1 MQVKGMLWIFQNL
14 RFLLFASAMEF
25 VTADDQCRN
34 NVYIE
39 GMALRCSVF
48 KRWSVAAP
56 HLCDVKCGQEI
67 TCQSYNYNQKY
78 QICELNNRTK
88 EARPENFLSAPAW
101 FYIRRLNGRAPLGSI
116 PELPALSCREIK
128 DSEGKHTISGKYW
141 LDPTGKGKAKLIY
154 CNMVN
159 EDMDECKFNISDC
172 DVNANCTNTYGSYKC
187 TCKVGYTGDGHSC
200 SDIDECKG
208 NHSCHMNAICT
219 NTKGSYVCTCHR
231 GYTENGRGC
240 TDINECKGN
249 HSCHVNATCMNTLGS
264 HACQCHAG
272 YTGNGQNCSDID
284 ECKGNH
290 SCHLNATC
298 TNINGSYLCECHLGF
313 NGNGQSCTDIDECK
327 GNRSCHVNA
336 TCVNTLGSHVCQCHA
351 GYTGNGRNCTD
362 IDECTGNHSCH
373 VNASCTNTN
382 GSYLCE
388 CQPGFNGNGQ
398 NCKADPCYHYKNLTD
413 ANRKITYVTPHGSEL
428 CDKQLP
434 EGWYRF
440 VGAAGTKMPT
450 TRVPAYRCGTHWS
463 GWLDGAP
470 PTVEDGEVRKVVCF
484 SDRSTGCR
492 HSVLSFVKNC
502 SSYFIYK
509 LYPTSSCASRYC
521 GTD

>member
-219 NTKGSYVCTCHR
+219 NTKGSYVCNCHP
-231 GYTENGRGC
+231 GYTENGRGCADINECKGNHSCHVNATCVNTLGSHVCQCHVGYTGNGQNCTDIDECKGNHSCHVNAICTNAKGLYVCTCHPGYTGNGHNCTDINECKGNHSCHVNATCMNTKGSYVCTCHPGYTGNGSDC

-264 HACQCHAG
+264 HVCQCHAG
-272 YTGNGQNCSDID
+272 YIGNGQNCTDID

-290 SCHLNATC
+290 SCHVNATC
-298 TNINGSYLCECHLGF
+298 TNTNGSYLCECHPGF
-313 NGNGQSCTDIDECK
+313 NGNGQSCTDI
-327 GNRSCHVNA
+327 
-336 TCVNTLGSHVCQCHA
+336 
-351 GYTGNGRNCTD
+351 
-362 IDECTGNHSCH
+362 
-373 VNASCTNTN
+373 
-382 GSYLCE
+382 
-388 CQPGFNGNGQ
+388 
-398 NCKADPCYHYKNLTD
+398 
-413 ANRKITYVTPHGSEL
+413 
-428 CDKQLP
+428 
-434 EGWYRF
+434 
-440 VGAAGTKMPT
+440 
-450 TRVPAYRCGTHWS
+450 RV
-463 GWLDGAP
+463 
-470 PTVEDGEVRKVVCF
+470 VQQEDGNVISEQESARIIWT
-484 SDRSTGCR
+484 R
-492 HSVLSFVKNC
+492 L
-502 SSYFIYK
+502 YFDFR
-509 LYPTSSCASRYC
+509 C
-521 GTD
+521 